1 MSDTVRR
8 SVEDKVGTV
17 AFDNYAKRNALGA
30 GTVDELLDALRTF
43 ERTGVRA
50 VVIRTAEPTPVWS
63 AGHDIDELPVR
74 GVDPLPFADPLEEL
88 LRAVRGYPGAVIA
101 MVHGT
106 VWGGACDLVL
116 NCDLVVADETA
127 AFAVTPARLGLPY
140 SASGIQYFLARLP
153 LHVVNELMM
162 TADLIR
168 ADRAAAV
175 GILNRLVDADELES
189 CTYELA
195 RTVRRRSG
203 DAIRA
208 YKLQATTFV
217 RAVALSAQDSQWINQ
232 LRHDVYAG
240 DDYGEGIA
248 AFQEKRPPDFV

>member
-1 MSDTVRR
+1 MGTIR
-8 SVEDKVGTV
+8 SSIDDKVGTL
-17 AFDNYAKRNALGA
+17 AFDNVAKRNALGA
-30 GTVDELLDALRTF
+30 GTVGEMLQALRRF
-43 ERTGVRA
+43 EAEGVR
-50 VVIRTAEPTPVWS
+50 VVVVRTAEPTAVWS
-63 AGHDIDELPVR
+63 SGHDIDELPVR

-116 NCDLVVADETA
+116 NCDLVVGDETV

-153 LHVVNELMM
+153 LHVVNELIM
-162 TADLIR
+162 TADPIPAER
-168 ADRAAAV
+168 AFAV
-175 GILNRLVDADELES
+175 GILNRLVPADQLEACTAELVG
-189 CTYELA
+189 A
-195 RTVRRRSG
+195 VRSRSG
-203 DAIRA
+203 EAIRA

-232 LRHDVYAG
+232 LRHEVYSG
-240 DDYGEGIA
+240 DDYAEGIR
-248 AFQEKRPPDFV
+248 AFQEKRPPDFA